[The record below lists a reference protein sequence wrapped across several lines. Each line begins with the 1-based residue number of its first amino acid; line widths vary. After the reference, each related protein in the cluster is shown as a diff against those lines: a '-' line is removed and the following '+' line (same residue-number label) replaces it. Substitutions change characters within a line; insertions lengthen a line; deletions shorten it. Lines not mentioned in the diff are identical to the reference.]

1 MQETLTT
8 EIREEDGTL
17 HLELSGHLNQETSGR
32 LHQELSDHYSAG
44 GHCDTVIGFE
54 EIQFIGS
61 SGFRVLL
68 QNQRTLES
76 AGFKLTMRRIPIRI
90 MAVIKSLGFDKMFVI
105 EE

>member
-1 MQETLTT
+1 MQETLKT
-8 EIREEDGTL
+8 EFRKEDGTL
-17 HLELSGHLNQETSGR
+17 HVELGGHLNQETSDE
-32 LHQELSDHYSAG
+32 LHKALETSFAAG
-44 GHCDTVIGFE
+44 HRNTVIGFE

-76 AGFKLTMRRIPIRI
+76 AGFKMIIRHLPIRI
-90 MAVIKSLGFDKMFVI
+90 MAVIKSLGFDKLFVI